1 MKVRKTINFNDLILF
16 EKVKMIYNEK
26 FDGENENKILT
37 EIYNKLNNKFLKLE
51 LEDEKEIKDIKYIR
65 IFNFENGK
73 SMEAEMNV
81 YDEILSDYFRGYDS
95 CFEYRY
101 DDVEIINMLKKLHQE
116 TRIYEDKVATADES
130 DLLSEEYYMEIE
142 YVD

>member
-51 LEDEKEIKDIKYIR
+51 LEDEKGIKDIKYIR

-116 TRIYEDKVATADES
+116 TRLYEDKVATADES

>member
-1 MKVRKTINFNDLILF
+1 MKVRKAINFYDLILF
-16 EKVKMIYNEK
+16 EKVKLIYNEK
-26 FDGENENKILT
+26 YDGVNENKILT
-37 EIYNKLNNKFLKLE
+37 DIYNRLNNKFLKLE
-51 LEDEKEIKDIKYIR
+51 LEDGKEIKDIKYIR

-116 TRIYEDKVATADES
+116 TRLYEDKVATADES

>member
-1 MKVRKTINFNDLILF
+1 MKVRKAINFNDLILF

-51 LEDEKEIKDIKYIR
+51 LEDGKEIKDIKYIR

-81 YDEILSDYFRGYDS
+81 YDEVLSDYFRGYDS

>member
-116 TRIYEDKVATADES
+116 TRLYEDKVATADES